1 MKYTDI
7 EHIFNALITRYS
19 NNIDTELKYLNHF
32 QLLVAIML
40 SAQSTDKQV
49 NNITKSLFS
58 WLKSPHEAYKAG
70 IEKINNEIKSINYH
84 NSKAKHIWQA
94 SKTIIEVF
102 NGKIPNSFEG
112 LIKLSGVGRK
122 TANLF
127 LSIAL
132 KQNKIAVDTHVFRVS
147 NRLGLVKA
155 DTPTKTEIQLAKNIP
170 EKYHRQINNLLIP
183 FGREF
188 CKAINPKCNICP
200 FPKKCKK
207 YNKDKNTKTCNTD

>member
-1 MKYTDI
+1 MKKEDI
-7 EHIFNALITRYS
+7 DYIFNTLIARYGD
-19 NNIDTELKYLNHF
+19 NINTELEYLNHF

-58 WLKSPHEAYKAG
+58 WLKSPSDAYKAG

-84 NSKAKHIWQA
+84 NNKAKHIWQA

-102 NGKIPNSFEG
+102 NGEIPKSFEE
-112 LIKLSGVGRK
+112 LITLSGIGRK

-132 KQNKIAVDTHVFRVS
+132 KHNKIAVDTHVFRVS
-147 NRLGLVKA
+147 NRLGLVEA
-155 DTPTKTEIQLAKNIP
+155 NNPTNTEKH
-170 EKYHRQINNLLIP
+170 HRQINNLLIP

-188 CKAINPKCNICP
+188 CKAIKPKCNVCP
-200 FPKKCKK
+200 FSKKCKK
-207 YNKDKNTKTCNTD
+207 YNENKNTKNV